1 MASVAFVSSGT
12 DSMALLNR
20 VLSDTTEDLEA
31 IFVRFHH
38 MFDPKEIRYCERKL
52 DAQVA
57 WLKENVR
64 DFTFTKEDQIA
75 PSWSYYLKPTDRIY
89 GTTITQAKLEQTEAA
104 VRSYMTGLGLT
115 LVMNPL
121 KGRTDVYPHA
131 LERMYNYAMFAKR
144 RSADKI
150 YTGHDESQA
159 TTTIWKVL
167 IDNFWPSVCSIPWS
181 PLSDF
186 VSGSRL
192 KIKSDIPS
200 GLAEICND
208 CEQAWQLGAECGSC
222 RRCLTRKILRDAT
235 QSLDE
240 LESLY
245 NSELG
250 KVTGESSSKKERQ
263 ALTALY
269 AAI

>member
-12 DSMALLNR
+12 DSMALLNKI
-20 VLSDTTEDLEA
+20 LSDTSEDIEA

-38 MFDPKEIRYCERKL
+38 LFSPQEITYCEGKL
-52 DAQVA
+52 DAQIT
-57 WLKENVR
+57 WLKENIR

-115 LVMNPL
+115 LEMNPL

-144 RSADKI
+144 RGADKI
-150 YTGHDESQA
+150 YTGHDEAQA
-159 TTTIWKVL
+159 TTTMWKVL
-167 IDNFWPSVCSIPWS
+167 MDNFWPSICSISWT

-192 KIKSDIPS
+192 KIKSSIPS
-200 GLAEICND
+200 GLTEIIND
-208 CEQAWQLGAECGSC
+208 CEQRWNRKVDCGWC
-222 RRCLTRKILRDAT
+222 RRCLTRRILRDAT
-235 QSLDE
+235 QTIDQLEVMYDE
-240 LESLY
+240 
-245 NSELG
+245 ELQ
-250 KVTGESSSKKERQ
+250 KQNFEKSSRKEVE
-263 ALTALY
+263 ALKEL
-269 AAI
+269 IQRI